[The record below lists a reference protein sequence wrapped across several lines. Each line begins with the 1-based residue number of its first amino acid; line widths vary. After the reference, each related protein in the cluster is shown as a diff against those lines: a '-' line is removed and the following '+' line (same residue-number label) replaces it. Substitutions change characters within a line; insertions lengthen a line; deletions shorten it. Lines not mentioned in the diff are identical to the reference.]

1 MNRIRIIAA
10 VSFLILSLHAA
21 FAERINGTYKG
32 ANLAEALTDISKK
45 STRVKINFIYDKLE
59 TYPVSC

>member
-10 VSFLILSLHAA
+10 VTFLILSLHAA

-32 ANLAEALTDISKK
+32 ANLAEALTDIAKK
-45 STRVKINFIYDKLE
+45 SSRVKINFI
-59 TYPVSC
+59 